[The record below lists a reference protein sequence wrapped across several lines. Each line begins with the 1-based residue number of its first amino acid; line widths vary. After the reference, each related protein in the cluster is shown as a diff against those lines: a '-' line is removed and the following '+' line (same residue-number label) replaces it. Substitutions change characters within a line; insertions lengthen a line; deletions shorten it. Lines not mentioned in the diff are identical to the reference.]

1 MDVASK
7 QVPIILACEAGGG
20 LDRVVIREGEKG
32 CRRATHV
39 STWPAQSDV
48 AGDTAYLRACKRSYA
63 TWTSG
68 PAICHLICVS
78 ELRNVCFLSPS
89 HHFRTEKSTAHASTS
104 ARQHFSIPE
113 TRYVQGA
120 TSVSSSARN
129 RSRADHTTAVTHL
142 HWSFWRL
149 RPAFTDHFGLR
160 PRLMIGDAS
169 SSHPDNIDMS

>member
-1 MDVASK
+1 MWGIEETAYYRRDKSTVVAIIIIIVIIASTLNCGQMDVASK

-68 PAICHLICVS
+68 PAICHLICVL
-78 ELRNVCFLSPS
+78 ELL
-89 HHFRTEKSTAHASTS
+89 
-104 ARQHFSIPE
+104 
-113 TRYVQGA
+113 Y
-120 TSVSSSARN
+120 VSSSLAIALAPKN
-129 RSRADHTTAVTHL
+129 
-142 HWSFWRL
+142 
-149 RPAFTDHFGLR
+149 P
-160 PRLMIGDAS
+160 
-169 SSHPDNIDMS
+169 HPT